1 MRNISLTILTL
12 VIFFS
17 SVFSQDFSDIISSGT
32 PEEVEKA
39 IKAGANVNERTPK
52 GTTPLMAAAYAN
64 TNPEVIDVL
73 IKAGANV
80 NERTPE
86 GITPLMIAVMRN
98 QNPEVVKAL
107 IKAGADVNERI
118 KGITPLVMAI
128 HINQDI
134 EIIKALL
141 NAGANVNEKDSLG
154 HTPLMFAAS
163 YSENPEVITV
173 LIKAGADVNERTLE
187 GYTPLMFAAQANTNP
202 EVIDALIKAGANVN
216 ERNPEGATPL
226 MLAARY
232 NENPEV
238 ITVLIKAGANVNE
251 RNPKGITPLMF
262 AASNNE
268 NPEVIKVLLKY
279 GADIKLRDNEGHNAF
294 NYMILNENL
303 KDNPIRLELLMNEQ
317 DFKNY
322 YLQNVNIIDPI
333 EGIWTISVEE
343 MKYIENKLTDSDS
356 YQNIFKIAV
365 TKNEDKYDCHVF
377 ETDGQY
383 PMIRFQKTASF
394 SNYLVDIKMDSE
406 SSRYTVT
413 AIFDGNSIL
422 GFEYNF
428 NEEDI
433 RKDYEWL
440 INEEQNEI
448 EIAQKLFESMVSK
461 TTITMSFKLLKIYPT
476 IDVKKDIYTGSATC
490 FAISNKGYFVT
501 NYHVIANAKTIM
513 IRGINGNYDKNYK
526 ANVVN
531 FDKNNDLAIL
541 NISPD
546 SVKII
551 GSIPFS
557 INSKISNIGESVY
570 VLGYPLRATMGDEIK
585 LTNGII
591 SSKTGFQGDVS
602 CYQVSA
608 PVQPGNSGAP
618 IFNTKGELIG
628 IISGKHLDA
637 ENVSYGIKS
646 SYLLSLIDVLP
657 EKIEFKKSQEPTFQG
672 YSLSKQAE
680 IMKRFIYIVEVF

>member
-17 SVFSQDFSDIISSGT
+17 SVFSQDFSDIIRSGT

-39 IKAGANVNERTPK
+39 IKAGADVNER
-52 GTTPLMAAAYAN
+52 A
-64 TNPEVIDVL
+64 
-73 IKAGANV
+73 
-80 NERTPE
+80 PE
-86 GITPLMIAVMRN
+86 GITPLMAAAQDN
-98 QNPEVVKAL
+98 TNPE
-107 IKAGADVNERI
+107 
-118 KGITPLVMAI
+118 
-128 HINQDI
+128 
-134 EIIKALL
+134 II
-141 NAGANVNEKDSLG
+141 D
-154 HTPLMFAAS
+154 
-163 YSENPEVITV
+163 V
-173 LIKAGADVNERTLE
+173 LIKAGADVNEKDSLGR
-187 GYTPLMFAAQANTNP
+187 
-202 EVIDALIKAGANVN
+202 
-216 ERNPEGATPL
+216 
-226 MLAARY
+226 
-232 NENPEV
+232 
-238 ITVLIKAGANVNE
+238 
-251 RNPKGITPLMF
+251 TPLMF